1 MALPAAPPLL
11 LTKRLTTF
19 LRANLSPQITST
31 LLLMPSGR
39 LLAYACQPAVPVST
53 LRTQG
58 TVAASLWAIHSHGTD
73 RESIATALGG
83 QEQSASSRSASGGGG
98 SREPSAVTLQ
108 LDGGN
113 IVVIRRL
120 RCGMLFVCIGP
131 SQPGDAAAAAAS
143 SLQLTQQQQQQPTPE
158 QVVHERNG
166 HLPSQHHHHG
176 QQHLASS
183 HAQTSSPTV
192 GSPSASEVESVLS
205 VATGVATVGSTAT
218 TSSFAGSA
226 TAGIVATRRHA
237 EALAVWL
244 DDKLGTLNV
253 PEESFSIA

>member
-19 LRANLSPQITST
+19 LRANLSPQITSA

-73 RESIATALGG
+73 RDSISSALGQQQPATTTSRG
-83 QEQSASSRSASGGGG
+83 GNTSAG
-98 SREPSAVTLQ
+98 SREPSAVTMQ

-131 SQPGDAAAAAAS
+131 TQPADAQQQQQAPLAAEPPPHERNGLPHHS
-143 SLQLTQQQQQQPTPE
+143 HNHNQQQQQQ
-158 QVVHERNG
+158 
-166 HLPSQHHHHG
+166 
-176 QQHLASS
+176 HLAPS
-183 HAQTSSPTV
+183 HATSSPTV

-205 VATGVATVGSTAT
+205 VATGVATLGSTAT

-226 TAGIVATRRHA
+226 TAGIIATRRHA

-253 PEESFSIA
+253 PEETFSIA

>member
-1 MALPAAPPLL
+1 MSLPAAPPLL

-73 RESIATALGG
+73 RESIATALG
-83 QEQSASSRSASGGGG
+83 QPQPTASRGANH
-98 SREPSAVTLQ
+98 REPSAVTLQ

-131 SQPGDAAAAAAS
+131 
-143 SLQLTQQQQQQPTPE
+143 TQPTDLQHGAQP
-158 QVVHERNG
+158 QPPLTPDPHERNG
-166 HLPSQHHHHG
+166 HPHHHH
-176 QQHLASS
+176 QQHLAPS
-183 HAQTSSPTV
+183 HATSSPTV